1 MSAPSRFRRRS
12 ASTGSTLMAAERAE
26 LDARN
31 EAQVAAV
38 AQQSLRQVSGTLAR
52 EDAVRKAARL
62 VDGLEDLASVE
73 RLGPDGVPI
82 DDSLPAPDS
91 VRYATMY
98 EEWQRRE
105 AARLRRTLEAAET
118 DQPDVPTA
126 LSDAELPAAE
136 EFAEPGS

>member
-1 MSAPSRFRRRS
+1 
-12 ASTGSTLMAAERAE
+12 MAAERAE

-105 AARLRRTLEAAET
+105 AARLRRTLGAAET

-126 LSDAELPAAE
+126 LSDAELPVAE
-136 EFAEPGS
+136 GFAEPGS